1 MLKLSF
7 SARQNG
13 LVSCCVPLLLVAI
26 LTMAAPNSV
35 SAAGGSCGGSGGF
48 GLGASRRSWGGAGG
62 GLFGGRQPIRNLL
75 GRVASRLGEI
85 GSGSMGSRGGSFGGS
100 GGGSFGGRSFA
111 GSFGSRTGGWSGGS
125 AGGWSGRGLGS
136 AGSFASTPTAS
147 TYGSWGSS
155 SSSFLS
161 DSYSHVSTQLTAP
174 VVSAPLAFQPSVDT
188 SAFLTTGIADC
199 LSCGTTGSAGFPI
212 DQGYVETGYSD
223 LGYSS
228 DIGYSSDTGFYDG
241 SLPNYDGVPVD
252 DGQIIDDDSLYDPG
266 ILGPNDYYDGG
277 GSLLD
282 DGSLPP
288 PPGPAG
294 DDTTR
299 RSLKRKSFVKP
310 AVLSVALPSDAQV
323 YINGRLTKT
332 EGSVRNYVAHKLKNG
347 KGQGY
352 QVKAVVNRDGK
363 RLVRTQTVRMKPGI
377 TRTVEFDFNKPVTTV
392 LALKVPTDAKVR
404 LCGAETSATGERRF
418 FETSKLKDGES
429 WENYEIEVVVN
440 RDGKELVAR
449 KSLKLHAGDSQSM
462 VFDFHDQTGKLVA
475 VK

>member
-1 MLKLSF
+1 
-7 SARQNG
+7 
-13 LVSCCVPLLLVAI
+13 
-26 LTMAAPNSV
+26 
-35 SAAGGSCGGSGGF
+35 
-48 GLGASRRSWGGAGG
+48 
-62 GLFGGRQPIRNLL
+62 
-75 GRVASRLGEI
+75 
-85 GSGSMGSRGGSFGGS
+85 MGS
-100 GGGSFGGRSFA
+100 
-111 GSFGSRTGGWSGGS
+111 
-125 AGGWSGRGLGS
+125 WSGRGLGS
-136 AGSFASTPTAS
+136 SGGTTGS

-155 SSSFLS
+155 SSSLLN
-161 DSYSHVSTQLTAP
+161 DSYSHVSTELSALAI
-174 VVSAPLAFQPSVDT
+174 SAPLAFQPSVDT

-199 LSCGTTGSAGFPI
+199 LSCGTTASAGFPI
-212 DQGYVETGYSD
+212 DQGYIETGY
-223 LGYSS
+223 S

-252 DGQIIDDDSLYDPG
+252 DGQIIDDDSLYNLGIPG
-266 ILGPNDYYDGG
+266 PGDYYDGG

-288 PPGPAG
+288 SPGPAG

-299 RSLKRKSFVKP
+299 MSPKQKSTVKP
-310 AVLSVALPSDAQV
+310 AVLSVALPTDAQV

-347 KGQGY
+347 KEQGY

-363 RLVRTQTVRMKPGI
+363 RLIRTQTVRMKPGI

-449 KSLKLHAGDSQSM
+449 QSLELHAGDSQSM
-462 VFDFHDQTGKLVA
+462 VFEFHDETGKLVA